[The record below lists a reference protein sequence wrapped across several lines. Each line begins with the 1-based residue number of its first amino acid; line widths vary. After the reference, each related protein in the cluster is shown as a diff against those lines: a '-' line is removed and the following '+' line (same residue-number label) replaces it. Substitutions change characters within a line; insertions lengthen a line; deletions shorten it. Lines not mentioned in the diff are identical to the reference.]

1 MNDNHFEAKPV
12 EANLEPEIEFNR
24 SRDLGEMAG
33 RATTEGVK
41 KLIPYLLTV
50 AVLISA
56 GFSVYFWNEAR
67 SLKANL
73 QKAAQEETINLVS
86 NLVAQVGNLIVLPEG
101 EMPTVATVSDPE
113 KLQDQPF
120 FARAQRGDKVLIY
133 TNSKKAIL
141 YNPESNK
148 IVEVAPI
155 NIGNPSETPI
165 Q

>member
-67 SLKANL
+67 ALKKNP
-73 QKAAQEETINLVS
+73 QRAAQEETLKLIGAIS
-86 NLVAQVGNLIVLPEG
+86 KLIVLPEG
-101 EMPTVATVSDPE
+101 ENPTIATVTDPE
-113 KLQDQPF
+113 ALRSQPF
-120 FARAQRGDKVLIY
+120 FAKAQTGDKVLIY
-133 TNSKKAIL
+133 TNVRKAIL
-141 YNPESNK
+141 YSPTQNK

-155 NIGNPSETPI
+155 NI
-165 Q
+165 

>member
-24 SRDLGEMAG
+24 SKDLGEMAG

-56 GFSVYFWNEAR
+56 GFSVFFWNEAR
-67 SLKANL
+67 SLKAIP
-73 QKAAQEETINLVS
+73 QRTAQEETQKLLANVS
-86 NLVAQVGNLIVLPEG
+86 ALIVLPEG
-101 EMPTVATVSDPE
+101 ETPTIATVADPE
-113 KLQDQPF
+113 LLKEQPF
-120 FARAQRGDKVLIY
+120 FANAKTGDQVLIY
-133 TNSKKAIL
+133 TNARKAIL
-141 YNPESNK
+141 YNPENNR

-155 NIGNPSETPI
+155 NI
-165 Q
+165 